1 MAKKK
6 QRSVPEI
13 NASSMADIAFLLLI
27 FFLVT
32 TTIASDKG
40 LAILLPP
47 KKQENDPT
55 VVKLKD
61 RNVFTVLLNSN
72 SQLLVEEEIMDI
84 KEIKEA
90 AKKFIA
96 NPTKDEKLS
105 ESPLEAVIS
114 LKTDRGTN
122 YEAYIRVMDELK
134 RAYNELRAEHM
145 GISLQKFLELENDPK
160 QLEDKE
166 SEISKKY
173 EAAKE
178 AIPYRLSEAEPTK
191 VGG

>member
-6 QRSVPEI
+6 QRPIPEI

-47 KKQENDPT
+47 KKQDD
-55 VVKLKD
+55 VQVKLKD

-72 SQLLVEEEIMDI
+72 SQLLVEEELMDI
-84 KEIKEA
+84 KTIKEE
-90 AKKFIA
+90 AKKFIS
-96 NPTKDEKLS
+96 NPTKNEKLS
-105 ESPLEAVIS
+105 ESPLEAVVS
-114 LKTDRGTN
+114 LKTDRGTK

-145 GISLQKFLELENDPK
+145 GITLQKFLELENDPK

-166 SEISKKY
+166 SELVKKY